1 MRVGLLFGSFN
12 PLHYGHLI
20 VARYWLNETDLEQ
33 IWLVVSPHNPH
44 KAPEALAPEKA
55 RLEMARLATEGDSSV
70 QVSDIEFGLP
80 RPSYTI
86 ATLRALRAQEP
97 SWQWVVLLGADAAK
111 GLLSWKEGESIL
123 QEWPV
128 WVYPRRGAEPA
139 EVPKYPNVRFFPQ
152 APRIDLSATQ
162 VRQYVRE
169 GRSIR
174 YLVPPSVEAYIYAHD
189 FYHTQPAP

>member
-1 MRVGLLFGSFN
+1 MRIGLLFGSFN

-20 VARYWLNETDLEQ
+20 VARYWLNETNLEQ

-44 KAPEALAPEKA
+44 KAPEGLAPEKD
-55 RLEMARLATEGDSSV
+55 RLEMAQLATEGDPSV
-70 QVSDIEFGLP
+70 RVSDIEFGLP

-86 ATLRALRAQEP
+86 ATLRTLRAQEP

-111 GLLSWKEGESIL
+111 GLLTWKEGEKIL
-123 QEWPV
+123 QEWPI
-128 WVYPRRGAEPA
+128 WVYPRRGAELA
-139 EVPKYPNVRFFPQ
+139 EVPQYPNVRFFPQ

-174 YLVPPSVEAYIYAHD
+174 YLVPPPVEAYIYAHD
-189 FYHTQPAP
+189 LYRTQPAA